1 MLFAPA
7 KYAREF
13 PKHGKWYWLHSDN
26 IVNCDIDPLTGI
38 VTTPTDLRVQ
48 GDQRI
53 ADRHVELEA
62 EKIDAA
68 KREQAAR
75 EERINQEARE
85 RAARDE
91 AAKRER
97 QEAARKSREKRE
109 VEAEFYRQIK
119 AAGTEKPSAKSSFES
134 RSAWGFPCLPHL
146 HRSPGRGRCPVGA
159 VGMEVFRET
168 NADVVAVRRIGND
181 QVRRYR

>member
-91 AAKRER
+91 AAEER
-97 QEAARKSREKRE
+97 T
-109 VEAEFYRQIK
+109 
-119 AAGTEKPSAKSSFES
+119 AG
-134 RSAWGFPCLPHL
+134 G
-146 HRSPGRGRCPVGA
+146 GA
-159 VGMEVFRET
+159 
-168 NADVVAVRRIGND
+168 
-181 QVRRYR
+181 

>member
-75 EERINQEARE
+75 EERIDQEARE

-97 QEAARKSREKRE
+97 QEAARKSREKR
-109 VEAEFYRQIK
+109 
-119 AAGTEKPSAKSSFES
+119 PS
-134 RSAWGFPCLPHL
+134 
-146 HRSPGRGRCPVGA
+146 
-159 VGMEVFRET
+159 
-168 NADVVAVRRIGND
+168 
-181 QVRRYR
+181 